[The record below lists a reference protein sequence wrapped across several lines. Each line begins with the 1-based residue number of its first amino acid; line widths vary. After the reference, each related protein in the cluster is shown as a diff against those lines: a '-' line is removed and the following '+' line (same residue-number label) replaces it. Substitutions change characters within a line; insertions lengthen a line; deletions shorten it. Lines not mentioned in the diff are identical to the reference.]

1 MVWPAATSQHH
12 SKQHTVRK
20 EIETSDL
27 STSELWVLGQHALT
41 VCLSI
46 MIPNRYFKVL
56 ANAIQNVHV
65 YLMCA
70 SKPIK
75 KNRQLIILQALT
87 QKDKRIYLY
96 REFHCFFFF
105 FLARSRPSPWVP
117 YNWGFYESI
126 LTVQTNY
133 WNTNSQFTLLP
144 EPSIKHASLYIQI
157 YHNHSDKPSSL
168 VLPGH
173 HND

>member
-1 MVWPAATSQHH
+1 MGFSLSQKRKETMVWPAATSQHH

-56 ANAIQNVHV
+56 ANAIQNVHI

-105 FLARSRPSPWVP
+105 FSCKIKTFSLGSLQLR
-117 YNWGFYESI
+117 I
-126 LTVQTNY
+126 L
-133 WNTNSQFTLLP
+133 W
-144 EPSIKHASLYIQI
+144 KHS
-157 YHNHSDKPSSL
+157 HSSDKLLKYEFTIHFVTRTLHKTCFFIYPNLSQSFR
-168 VLPGH
+168 
-173 HND
+173 